1 MNSKEQKEFNKI
13 QSENGNLKTALAN
26 LKEEL
31 ATALKMTEKY
41 APITDIETTLAEKQ
55 NQLNEQRTRLDELLG
70 EIESVEQ
77 AKEILKNRDAFLKE
91 AEQKTQ
97 SLQEEAELLKKA
109 IGEYEKQY
117 GTYGSAEKLIADAK
131 IKAGEITANADS
143 EASGLLKE
151 ANDEKTEIIADAK
164 QEAEGIKHEAETIKS
179 AALQKQAE
187 VGDYVKEEKLK
198 IEEERKRII
207 KDAQASARTIEEEAR
222 KAVET
227 YYAGKEAEGNMRKEQ
242 IINKANSE
250 RDFILD
256 KAKTDAEINAGSII
270 AEANKHA
277 ENVRAS
283 ADNYA
288 TTVRAKADKLVHEA
302 EEKVKEEKANAM
314 TYRENELEKARKDA
328 DQIRAET
335 YADME
340 KERNILEEQKRQL
353 EIEQDTATQLHAKA
367 NRREE
372 RLNQREELLNEE
384 VKEIVAQEY
393 ATLLQELEQVKAAY
407 KNMKQRAEKLGTE
420 LGKNRNYED
429 HRIEVN
435 QFNTFME
442 KLKEKN
448 IVFSEDVCSQLINA
462 LQEYKNLQKRY
473 ESLEKEIS
481 KLRQDNGNLTVAQS
495 RANSQDEMLKQE
507 EQKSFYYQS
516 EVKRLWEELEKNRA
530 TSRDDMLR
538 PVRQAPEF
546 LDKNLPLYTEKD
558 ELKWLELIKEKAE
571 KNGLY
576 FTKRQLYA
584 FHTAHKIHGMSPTVV
599 LAGISGTGKSELPR
613 NYALYGGM
621 HFLSIPVKPDWD
633 SPASLFG
640 YYNSIE
646 KRFEASELLRALWQM
661 KTDLSYRDRMLM
673 VLLDEMNLAHP
684 EQYFADILSKLET
697 SRGNGDAEY
706 DILLGGGEK
715 PEKIAIGSN
724 ILWTGTMNEDETTK
738 GLSDKV
744 IDRSTLIT
752 FPRPKTLRSR
762 RTNYESEKQKME
774 FVLPRSTWNGWL
786 DKRRGSSDVFDKNI
800 AKYREAVE
808 YINDYMSNMGRNL
821 GHRVWQGI
829 EEYIRN
835 YPEVIYANDNELK
848 LAMNKAFTDAIAFK
862 IMPKLR
868 GLEVSGRNGKNFD
881 NIMNLLS
888 ENAPELEGDFN
899 RAREMTTELFQWS
912 SAEFMNEEQDK

>member
-1 MNSKEQKEFNKI
+1 MGKTEEKLKTEINKLKEYNE
-13 QSENGNLKTALAN
+13 NLKKAVEN
-26 LKEEL
+26 YREEL
-31 ATALKMTEKY
+31 KKF
-41 APITDIETTLAEKQ
+41 APIVDIEAMLAEKQ
-55 NQLNEQRTRLDELLG
+55 NQLNEQQARLDELLG

-77 AKEILKNRDAFLKE
+77 AKEILKNRDAILREAEEKNQSLKE
-91 AEQKTQ
+91 K
-97 SLQEEAELLKKA
+97 AELLKKD
-109 IGEYEKQY
+109 IEEYEKRY
-117 GTYGSAEKLIADAK
+117 GAYDSAEKLIADAK
-131 IKAGEITANADS
+131 IKASEITANADN

-151 ANDEKTEIIADAK
+151 AKVEKTKIIADAN
-164 QEAEGIKHEAETIKS
+164 QEAEGIKCEAETIKND
-179 AALQKQAE
+179 ALQKRSE
-187 VGDYVKEEKLK
+187 VDEYVKVEKLK
-198 IEEERKRII
+198 IEEDRKHII
-207 KDAQASARTIEEEAR
+207 EDAQDSARIMEEEAR

-227 YYAGKEAEGNMRKEQ
+227 YYAGKEAEGKMRKEQ

-256 KAKTDAEINAGSII
+256 QAKKDAETNAESII

-277 ENVRAS
+277 ENTRAA

-288 TTVRAKADKLVHEA
+288 VTVRTKADKLVQEA

-314 TYRENELEKARKDA
+314 AYRENELEKARKDA
-328 DQIRAET
+328 DQIRSDA

-340 KERNILEEQKRQL
+340 KERNNLEEQKRQL
-353 EIEQDTATQLHAKA
+353 EIKQETVTQQHAQA

-372 RLNQREELLNEE
+372 RLNQREESLDEE
-384 VKEIVAQEY
+384 VADLVEQEH
-393 ATLLQELEQVKAAY
+393 AALLQELEQVKAAY
-407 KNMKQRAEKLGTE
+407 KNMKQRAEKLGAE

-429 HRIEVN
+429 HKLEVS

-448 IVFSEDVCSQLINA
+448 ITFSEDVCSHLINA

-473 ESLEKEIS
+473 EALEKEIS

-495 RANSQDEMLKQE
+495 RANSQDEMLRQE
-507 EQKSFYYQS
+507 EQKSVYYQS

-538 PVRQAPEF
+538 PVRLAPEF

-576 FTKRQLYA
+576 FTRRQLFA

-661 KTDLSYRDRMLM
+661 KTDLSYRDQMLM

-762 RTNYESEKQKME
+762 TVSESEKQKME
-774 FVLPRSTWNGWL
+774 FVLPRSTWNVWL
-786 DKRRGSSDVFDKNI
+786 NKKRGNSDEFDKTI

-808 YINDYMSNMGRNL
+808 NINGYMSNMGRNL

-835 YPEVIYANDNELK
+835 YPEVIYANDNDLK
-848 LAMNKAFTDAIAFK
+848 LAMNTAFTDAIAFK

-868 GLEVSGRNGKNFD
+868 GLEVSGRNEKNFD
-881 NIMNLLS
+881 KIMDLLIV
-888 ENAPELEGDFN
+888 NAPELEGDFKK
-899 RAREMTTELFQWS
+899 AREMTTELFQWS
-912 SAEFMNEEQDK
+912 SAEFMNDEQGKQ